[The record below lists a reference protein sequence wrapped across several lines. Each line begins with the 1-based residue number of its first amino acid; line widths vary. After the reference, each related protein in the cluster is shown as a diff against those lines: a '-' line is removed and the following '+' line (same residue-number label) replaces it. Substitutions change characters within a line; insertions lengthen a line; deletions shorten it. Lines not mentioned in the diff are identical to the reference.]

1 MNINFVIIL
10 RMLWALCVT
19 VAPKL
24 KQQTFLA
31 INRQKLLNDL
41 PKMDPSLRNL
51 KDKLVLDIIL
61 YDSDKYKETV
71 NKEIFFIRL
80 VLSKIPSAL
89 KDHYLTT
96 NLLLFLSLLYF
107 FLGNL
112 IWNTAYSLSHPSIL
126 IIHQFNI
133 LGSKYKVLLGSKH
146 LSVQHFT
153 KSVLTEVSVGWRI
166 V

>member
-24 KQQTFLA
+24 KQQTFSA

-112 IWNTAYSLSHPSIL
+112 I
-126 IIHQFNI
+126 
-133 LGSKYKVLLGSKH
+133 
-146 LSVQHFT
+146 
-153 KSVLTEVSVGWRI
+153 
-166 V
+166 